1 MQHQFSD
8 VEIADDAIFEGPHR
22 DDIRGRATNHP
33 FGVCADGKWTFRL
46 GIDRNNGGL
55 VDNDALATYQ
65 HQSVG
70 RAKVDANVTGE
81 HAHDTVEG
89 IA

>member
-1 MQHQFSD
+1 MQHQFGD
-8 VEIADDAIFEGPHR
+8 VEIADDAIFERPHG
-22 DDIRGRATNHP
+22 DNIRRRATNHP
-33 FGVCADGKWTFRL
+33 LGVCANGERTFGF

-55 VDNDALATYQ
+55 VDNDALTTHQ
-65 HQSVG
+65 HQGVG
-70 RAKVDANVTGE
+70 RAKIDANVTGE